1 MRIVPLVCL
10 SFLALSATAGSA
22 MASPIEELGDSTRV
36 YTFNDLTV
44 ACGWGTTSSGLYE
57 DLVFPSSTYMAR
69 CNTTNGTVGLV
80 PSAIA
85 GGRVE
90 VRVQLPGPAS
100 AVSIESYMYQ
110 VGDEP
115 TLIAYDENGVELG
128 RSSDGTMGQ
137 WVTLEVVATEETP
150 IAEIGLYMPQ
160 VVNYLDNL
168 TVNYGWAA
176 TQPEDDPEPLPLPQ
190 EGADPVALADC
201 TQGGWM
207 AFGFRNQGQCVSYV
221 RNGRDSR

>member
-1 MRIVPLVCL
+1 MRLLNLVRL
-10 SFLALSATAGSA
+10 SLVAVLATAGNA
-22 MASPIEELGDSTRV
+22 MASPVAEVGDSTRV

-44 ACGWGTTSSGLYE
+44 ACGWGTTTTGLYE
-57 DLVFPSSTYMAR
+57 DLVFPSPTYMAR
-69 CNTTNGTVGLV
+69 CNTTNGTIGLV

-100 AVSIESYMYQ
+100 AVSIESYMYDS
-110 VGDEP
+110 GDAP

-128 RSSDGTMGQ
+128 RVSDATLNQ
-137 WVTLEVVATEETP
+137 WVTLEVLAVGDSP

-168 TVNYGWAA
+168 TVTPRTPN
-176 TQPEDDPEPLPLPQ
+176 P
-190 EGADPVALADC
+190 
-201 TQGGWM
+201 
-207 AFGFRNQGQCVSYV
+207 
-221 RNGRDSR
+221 